1 MWNLS
6 FFLPVSIRWEKKKKN
21 PERIIVPAVGAP
33 TKSEKE
39 AILKSRDKIIQ
50 PEKMHISHENVICT
64 SVFGYEISMN

>member
-1 MWNLS
+1 M
-6 FFLPVSIRWEKKKKN
+6 
-21 PERIIVPAVGAP
+21 PAVGAP